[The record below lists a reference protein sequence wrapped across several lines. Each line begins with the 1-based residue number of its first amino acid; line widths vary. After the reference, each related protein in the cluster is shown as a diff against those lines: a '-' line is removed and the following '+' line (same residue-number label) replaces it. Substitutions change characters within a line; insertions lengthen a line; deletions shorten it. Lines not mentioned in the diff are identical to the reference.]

1 MSRRSYS
8 KHIPDFR
15 LISHYAE
22 NGRSHIHGMNAW
34 TKAALLG
41 CVLALAIVLTGMYL
55 LLLLYFLSLV
65 YYVVARL
72 PLKLLI
78 GWYSLPVFF
87 VVTLTLFFLFTEP
100 GKELVSFSLFGT
112 RVVITDAG
120 VLLLA
125 KLMVRALAVVTFSLA
140 LIMTTR
146 FQDIGAIASRLLP
159 SPLANM
165 FLLSYR
171 FTFETTDEVS
181 DVLDA
186 MHSRSGN
193 LVRGITRQTRMFAGI
208 FGLGFIHAF
217 ERGERIAKAM
227 EARGFSGKF
236 PEYSALARPSA
247 GGYAMVAFGT
257 ACFALALYARYFDSS
272 ILGGM

>member
-1 MSRRSYS
+1 VSRRSYS

-22 NGRSHIHGMNAW
+22 NGKSAVHSMNAW
-34 TKAALLG
+34 TKIALLA
-41 CVLALAIVLTGMYL
+41 CVLALAIVLGEILL
-55 LLLLYFLSLV
+55 LLLLYLLTLALFV
-65 YYVVARL
+65 IARL
-72 PLKLLI
+72 PLRLLV

-87 VVTLTLFFLFTEP
+87 VVTLALFFIFTEP
-100 GKELVSFSLFGT
+100 GQELVSFSLLGIH
-112 RVVITDAG
+112 VVITDAG
-120 VLLLA
+120 ILLLA
-125 KLMVRALAVVTFSLA
+125 KLMLRALAVVTFSLA
-140 LIMTTR
+140 LVMTTR
-146 FQDIGAIASRLLP
+146 FQNIMTITSRLLP
-159 SPLANM
+159 RPLANI

-186 MHSRSGN
+186 MHSRSGS
-193 LVRGITRQTRMFAGI
+193 LARGIARQTGIFAGI

-236 PEYSALARPSA
+236 PEHGSLTRPSV
-247 GGYAMVAFGT
+247 GGYALVTLA
-257 ACFALALYARYFDSS
+257 AVCFAIALYTRYFDSS
-272 ILGGM
+272 LLGGL

>member
-8 KHIPDFR
+8 RHIPDFR
-15 LISHYAE
+15 LISHHAE
-22 NGRSHIHGMNAW
+22 NGKSLVHSTNAW
-34 TKAALLG
+34 TKGALLG
-41 CVLALAIVLTGMYL
+41 SVLILAIVLANLYILFLLYL
-55 LLLLYFLSLV
+55 LTLAF
-65 YYVVARL
+65 YVAGRL
-72 PLKLLI
+72 PLRLLV

-87 VVTLTLFFLFTEP
+87 VLTLALFFLFTEP
-100 GKELVSFSLFGT
+100 GNQLASMSILGT
-112 RVVITDAG
+112 RVAITDAG
-120 VLLLA
+120 ILLLA

-140 LIMTTR
+140 LFMTTK
-146 FQDIGAIASRLLP
+146 FQDIAAIASKSLP
-159 SPLANM
+159 RPLANI

-193 LVRGITRQTRMFAGI
+193 LMRGVSRQTRLFAGI

-227 EARGFSGKF
+227 EARGFAGKF
-236 PEYSALARPSA
+236 PQYRDLGRPSA
-247 GGYAMVAFGT
+247 GGYAFVALAIVF
-257 ACFALALYARYFDSS
+257 CALALYLRYVDSS
-272 ILGGM
+272 LIGGL